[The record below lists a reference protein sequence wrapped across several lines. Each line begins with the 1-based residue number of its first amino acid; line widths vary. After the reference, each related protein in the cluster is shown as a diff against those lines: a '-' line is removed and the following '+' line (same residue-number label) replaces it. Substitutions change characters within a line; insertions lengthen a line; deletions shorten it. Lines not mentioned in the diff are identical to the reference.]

1 MMNSWMRLPGV
12 AGKAKGP
19 VRAAARGFWA
29 ALLAAGALAL
39 PQAGIAQSAASD
51 FPNRPITIVV
61 PYPPGGTTDVLAR
74 VLQEPMQRFLKQ
86 PVIIENKAGASAVL
100 GTKFVAKAP
109 ANGYTL
115 LFPNN
120 GLVISPQVSKEA
132 DYAPLKDFAPVSLV
146 SLQPMILA
154 INPSVPAKSVQ
165 ELIDYAKANPR
176 KLDFATAGPA
186 SFGHLATELFSR
198 RAGVEMTHI
207 PYKGQAPTTQAILT
221 GESKVLLST
230 SSSQMN
236 AFIKEGRVRLLG
248 VSSLQ
253 PSPLAPGAPPIAN
266 TLPGFNPEVWF
277 GLFAPAGT
285 PREVVARLNNAIVK
299 SLALPEVKEK
309 FETAGAAATGS
320 TPEQLGARI
329 AEEYAT
335 WTSVIRE
342 ANIRTD

>member
-1 MMNSWMRLPGV
+1 MKSKLKRLS
-12 AGKAKGP
+12 KAL
-19 VRAAARGFWA
+19 WA
-29 ALLAAGALAL
+29 ALLAAGSMAL
-39 PQAGIAQSAASD
+39 PQAGIAQPAQPAQSD
-51 FPNRPITIVV
+51 FPTRPITIVV

-120 GLVISPQVSKEA
+120 GLVISPQVSKDA

-146 SLQPMILA
+146 SLQPMILVV
-154 INPSVPAKSVQ
+154 NPSVPAKTVQ
-165 ELIDYAKANPR
+165 ELIDYAKANPG

-198 RAGVEMTHI
+198 RAGIQMTHI

-221 GESKVLLST
+221 GESKLLLST

-236 AFIKEGRVRLLG
+236 AFIKDGRVRLLG

-253 PSPLAPGAPPIAN
+253 ASPLAPGAPPIAN
-266 TLPGFNPEVWF
+266 TLSGFNPEVWF

-285 PREVVARLNNAIVK
+285 PRDVVAKLNEAIVK
-299 SLALPEVKEK
+299 ALALPEVKEK

-329 AEEYAT
+329 TEEYAT

-342 ANIRTD
+342 ANIKSE